1 MYMFNYI
8 VNFIVNWYVFIYY
21 TCKLYFE
28 KYPII
33 SQKKGKFSWNVFV
46 KSKTSKARLG
56 VITTP
61 HGKIKT
67 PAFIFCA
74 TKASMKTTTT
84 DYMESNNTQIIL
96 SNTYHLFLK
105 GYDVIKSIGGLHKA
119 IGWNG
124 PMLTDSGG
132 YQVFA
137 MNHRSVSGDI
147 KGNRNISWK
156 PSLQKVT
163 DDSAKFRCYYTNK
176 IVELTPEKS
185 IDVQKALGADLV
197 VVFDEC
203 TSNNIS
209 KEETEKSLVR
219 SHLWEK
225 RSLDHFEKIND
236 GSQALYGIVQG
247 GTYEDLRKTSCDFI
261 NNNNFFGIAVGG
273 CLGDTTEKMHHI
285 VNFCMDNLRK
295 DRPVHLLGIGYLKD
309 IFNGVKQGIDT
320 FDCVHPSRVARHGF
334 AYVKAKYLQTTSEK
348 RTNNINLNRGKY
360 ENDHTILEE
369 NCKCT
374 TCKKGYT
381 RSYIHLLIKEKEL
394 MAYTLITN
402 HNVYF
407 FNKMMEDIRYGIL
420 TDTLD
425 SISDIYIN

>member
-1 MYMFNYI
+1 MYKHI
-8 VNFIVNWYVFIYY
+8 INFIVNWYVFIYFSL
-21 TCKLYFE
+21 KLYFE

-33 SQKKGKFSWNVFV
+33 SQSKGKFSWKVYKKCN
-46 KSKTSKARLG
+46 KSKARLG
-56 VITTP
+56 ILTTP

-74 TKASMKTTTT
+74 TKATMKTTTV

-105 GYDVIKSIGGLHKA
+105 GYQTIKAIGGLHKA
-119 IGWNG
+119 TGWNG

-137 MNHRSVSGDI
+137 MNHKSVSGDI

-156 PSLQKVT
+156 PSLEKVT
-163 DDSAKFRCYYTNK
+163 DESAKFRCYYSNK
-176 IVELTPEKS
+176 LVKLTPEKS

-203 TSNNIS
+203 TSHSIS
-209 KEETEKSLVR
+209 KEETRESMIR
-219 SHLWEK
+219 SHKWEK
-225 RSLDHFEKIND
+225 RSLEHFNKIND

-247 GTYEDLRKTSCDFI
+247 GIYDDLRLQSCNFI
-261 NNNNFFGIAVGG
+261 NDNDFFGIAIGG
-273 CLGDTTEKMHHI
+273 CLGDTTDKMHHV
-285 VNFCMDNLRK
+285 VNHCMENLRK
-295 DRPVHLLGIGYLKD
+295 DRPVHLLGIGYIKD

-334 AYVKAKYLQTTSEK
+334 AYCKIRYLNSNSEI
-348 RTNNINLNRGKY
+348 RTNNINLNKGKF
-360 ENDHTILEE
+360 ENDNKLIEE
-369 NCKCT
+369 DCKCT

-381 RSYIHLLIKEKEL
+381 RSYINLLIKQKEL

-407 FNKMMEDIRYGIL
+407 FNKLMEDIRFGIL
-420 TDTLD
+420 TNNLNQ
-425 SISDIYIN
+425 IEKKYI